1 MQYNN
6 DFSHDLL
13 VGQIAEQFLG
23 DLLQNKKVEVK
34 HDMIAHS
41 TGRVFVEYA
50 CRGRNSGIT
59 TTQADFWAFVLLT
72 GAIIIID
79 KDRLV
84 ELCNVA
90 YQDGKVINGG
100 DSNTASG
107 FLITLDDLVRRKLNA

>member
-1 MQYNN
+1 MDYNN

-13 VGQIAEQFLG
+13 VGQVAEQFLG
-23 DLLQNKKVEVK
+23 DLLQNKKIEVK

-41 TGRVFVEYA
+41 TGRVFVEYE

-72 GAIIIID
+72 GAVIIVS

-84 ELCNVA
+84 HLCNIA
-90 YQDGKVINGG
+90 YDCGKFTKGG

-107 FLITLDDLVRRKLNA
+107 FLITLDDLVRSHKI

>member
-1 MQYNN
+1 
-6 DFSHDLL
+6 
-13 VGQIAEQFLG
+13 LG

-72 GAIIIID
+72 GAIIITD

-107 FLITLDDLVRRKLNA
+107 FLITLDDLIRRKLNA

>member
-1 MQYNN
+1 
-6 DFSHDLL
+6 
-13 VGQIAEQFLG
+13 
-23 DLLQNKKVEVK
+23 
-34 HDMIAHS
+34 MIAHT

-72 GAIIIID
+72 GAVIIID

-84 ELCNVA
+84 GLCNVA

-100 DSNTASG
+100 DSNAASG
-107 FLITLDDLVRRKLNA
+107 FLITLDDLVRRKKDV